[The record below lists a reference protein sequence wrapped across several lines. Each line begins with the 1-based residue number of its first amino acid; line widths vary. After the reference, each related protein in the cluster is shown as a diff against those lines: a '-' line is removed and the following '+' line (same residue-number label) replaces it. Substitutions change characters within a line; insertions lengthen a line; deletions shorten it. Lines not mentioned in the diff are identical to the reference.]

1 MKKRLYLRLILLF
14 LAFGIIGFILISTVT
29 SHLVLSLMTRRA
41 SETLYREANIISKN
55 YAQEYYQNRES
66 LEDLRAHLE
75 ILDSYMG
82 CQIWIIGRDGSILVN
97 SRSPV
102 EDMSHPETLPE
113 FDATDFGNRFY
124 QVGSFYGYFPT
135 DQLSVYAPITRNYG
149 IVGYVVLHEPLTAI
163 NETGYGILNISYITW
178 GILTGIAFL
187 VLFIIALTIIHPI
200 RRIAKVAG
208 AYAGGDFS
216 QKKVKVRQSNEIGYL
231 SASLNYMA
239 DEMNTLEE
247 DQRKFISNVSHDFR
261 SPLTSIKGY
270 IEAMLDGTIP
280 PEMQEKYLRTILF
293 ETERLTKLTAGILEL
308 NKYGAHGRTILDIST
323 FDIHA
328 IIKHTLQTFE
338 GACIEKR
345 ITFEVILTGAEL
357 MVSADMAKIQ
367 QVLYNLIDN
376 AIKFSHHDSIITIE
390 TTLKN
395 EKVFVSVKDRGVG
408 IPKESLGKIW
418 ERFYK
423 SDSSRGRDKKGT
435 GLGLSIVKDIIS
447 AHNENINVISTEDV
461 GTEFIFTLPLAKE
474 DDGR

>member
-1 MKKRLYLRLILLF
+1 MKNRLYRKLILMF

-29 SHLVLSLMTRRA
+29 SHLVFSLMTGRA
-41 SETLYREANIISKN
+41 AETLYREANIISKN
-55 YAQEYYQNRES
+55 YAQAYYQNRES
-66 LEDLRAHLE
+66 LEDLQAHLE

-97 SRSPV
+97 SRTRV
-102 EDMSHPETLPE
+102 EDMTHPEVLPE
-113 FDATDFGNRFY
+113 FDAADFGNRHY
-124 QVGSFYGYFPT
+124 QVGSFYGYFAS
-135 DQLSVYAPITRNYG
+135 DQLSVYAPITRNYQ
-149 IVGYVVLHEPLTAI
+149 IIGYVVLHEPIAGI
-163 NETGYGILNISYITW
+163 NDVSNRFLNISYITW

-187 VLFIIALTIIHPI
+187 LFLIIALSIIRPI

-208 AYAGGDFS
+208 EYAGGDFT
-216 QKKVKVRQSNEIGYL
+216 QKKVTIRQNNEIGYL

-270 IEAMLDGTIP
+270 IEAMIDGTIP

-293 ETERLTKLTAGILEL
+293 ETERLTKLTSGILEL
-308 NKYGAHGRTILDIST
+308 NKYGSHGRTILDVTT
-323 FDIHA
+323 FDLHA

-338 GACIEKR
+338 GICIEKR
-345 ITFEVILTGAEL
+345 ISFEVILTGTEL

-376 AIKFSHHDSIITIE
+376 AIKFSHHDSVITVE

-395 EKVFVSVKDRGVG
+395 EKVFVSVKDHGVG

-423 SDSSRGRDKKGT
+423 SDSSRGKDKKGT
-435 GLGLSIVKDIIS
+435 GLGLYIVKEIIS

-474 DDGR
+474 EAV